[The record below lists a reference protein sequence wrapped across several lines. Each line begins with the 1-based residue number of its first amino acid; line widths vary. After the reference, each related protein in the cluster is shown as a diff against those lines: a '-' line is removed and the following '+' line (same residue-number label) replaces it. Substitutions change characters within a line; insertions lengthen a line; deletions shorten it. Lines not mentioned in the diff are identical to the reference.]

1 MTDCIVVGGGLIG
14 MLTARYLQ
22 EAGARVQVL
31 EQGNIGQ
38 ESSWAG
44 GGILSPLYPWR
55 YPEPVNRL
63 AFYSQTRYQTLC
75 QGLMDETGLDPEWI
89 QSGMLMLDP
98 EDQQEGLAWAGGSVA
113 NMELLDSSGVAQ
125 TEPALAQAS
134 GPALWMPDIAQ
145 VRNPRLLAALRKSL
159 ELRGVSIREQVRVSD
174 LVIRDGRVAGVHTD
188 GGVVQ
193 ADQVLVAGGAWSAQL
208 VRLADGPLPVEP
220 VRGQM
225 ILFRAK
231 PGLLK
236 RIVLDQGGRY
246 LIPRRD
252 GHILMGS
259 TVEYVGFEKGT
270 TDLARDE
277 LVVAALKMVPGLE
290 DAKVVKHWSGLRPG
304 SPDGVPYIGPH
315 PDIEG
320 LFVNTGHFRNGVVM
334 GLASCELASCH
345 MTGRKPVLD
354 DTPYL
359 LKNRG

>member
-22 EAGARVQVL
+22 EAGASVQIL
-31 EQGNIGQ
+31 EQGEVGR

-63 AFYSQTRYQTLC
+63 AFYSQTHYEALC
-75 QGLMDETGLDPEWI
+75 QGLLDETGLNPEWT
-89 QSGMLMLDP
+89 QSGMLMLEP
-98 EDQQEGLAWAGGSVA
+98 EDRQEGLEWASTSA
-113 NMELLDSSGVAQ
+113 AKMELLDSSGIAQ
-125 TEPALAQAS
+125 TEPALAQLS
-134 GPALWMPDIAQ
+134 GSALWMPDIAQ
-145 VRNPRLLAALRKSL
+145 VRNPHLLAALRKSL
-159 ELRGVSIREQVRVSD
+159 DLRGVSIREQLRVTD
-174 LVIRDGRVAGVHTD
+174 LIMRDGKVAGVKTD
-188 GGVVQ
+188 DGSVH

-208 VRLADGPLPVEP
+208 VRLVTGPLAVEP

-236 RIVLDQGGRY
+236 RIVLDQGHY

-259 TVEYVGFEKGT
+259 TVEYVGFDKRT
-270 TDLARDE
+270 TESAREE
-277 LVVAALKMVPGLE
+277 LVAAALKLVPGLANAE
-290 DAKVVKHWSGLRPG
+290 IVKHWSGLRPG

-334 GLASCELASCH
+334 GLASCELVVCH

-354 DTPYL
+354 DAPYL
-359 LKNRG
+359 LENRG

>member
-14 MLTARYLQ
+14 LLTARYLQ

-31 EQGNIGQ
+31 EQGNVGK

-63 AFYSQTRYQTLC
+63 AFYSQAHYETFCLD
-75 QGLMDETGLDPEWI
+75 LKDETGLDPEWT
-89 QSGMLMLDP
+89 QSGMLMLEP
-98 EDQQEGLAWAGGSVA
+98 EDRQEGLEWAGASA
-113 NMELLDSSGVAQ
+113 ENMELLDSSGVAQ
-125 TEPALAQAS
+125 TEPALAHHYAS
-134 GPALWMPDIAQ
+134 ALWMPGIAQ
-145 VRNPRLLAALRKSL
+145 VRNPRLLASLRKSL
-159 ELRGVSIREQVRVSD
+159 ELRGVLIREQVRVSD
-174 LVIRDGRVAGVHTD
+174 LMIHDDRVAGVNTSE
-188 GGVVQ
+188 GSVQ

-208 VRLADGPLPVEP
+208 ISLGTGPLPVEP

-225 ILFRAK
+225 VLFRTK

-236 RIVLDQGGRY
+236 RIVLDQGRY

-259 TVEYVGFEKGT
+259 TVEYVGFDKRT
-270 TDLARDE
+270 TESAREDL
-277 LVVAALKMVPGLE
+277 VTAALNLVPDLVNAE
-290 DAKVVKHWSGLRPG
+290 VVKHWSGLRPG

-315 PDIEG
+315 PEVAG

-334 GLASCELASCH
+334 GLASAELVSNH
-345 MTGRKPVLD
+345 MTGRESVLD
-354 DTPYL
+354 DGPYL